1 MAIKTSWAAGDVL
14 ASADITDT
22 LASKTTTAMAVNAQ
36 TGTTYSFVIGDAGKT
51 VSASNAS
58 ASTYNI
64 PLEASVPW
72 VANTELRVWNIGAGT
87 VTVTCT
93 SGTLAGTVTIPQYG
107 FVTFKK
113 LGTNTWYG
121 KAEDTAVSSGGL
133 VLVNKTDFSA
143 ASSVLINNCFTATY
157 DWYKVEIFATGSTSI
172 DINFRLRV
180 GGVDATASNYS
191 RQLVYGNGTSVAAL
205 SEVSQAYY
213 ANAVRANANGGSG
226 FLEIFRPA
234 IAAYTTFTTVGGRD
248 DITQTTQGIHTVAT
262 AYDGFS
268 LTPNTGTISGTVRT
282 FGYKNS

>member
-1 MAIKTSWAAGDVL
+1 M
-14 ASADITDT
+14 
-22 LASKTTTAMAVNAQ
+22 
-36 TGTTYSFVIGDAGKT
+36 
-51 VSASNAS
+51 
-58 ASTYNI
+58 
-64 PLEASVPW
+64 
-72 VANTELRVWNIGAGT
+72 
-87 VTVTCT
+87 
-93 SGTLAGTVTIPQYG
+93 
-107 FVTFKK
+107 
-113 LGTNTWYG
+113 
-121 KAEDTAVSSGGL
+121 
-133 VLVNKTDFSA
+133 
-143 ASSVLINNCFTATY
+143 
-157 DWYKVEIFATGSTSI
+157 
-172 DINFRLRV
+172 
-180 GGVDATASNYS
+180 DATASNYS